1 MSIQSLITVPK
12 KLVCLSLCALSLA
25 ITPGLLNAT
34 PAAALSGSDFKAGRI
49 LDDGVFYDKNAMNP
63 DQIQQFLNSK
73 VPNCD
78 TNGTKPSE
86 YGGGTRAQYGSAHGV
101 PPPYKC
107 IKDYRE
113 GTRSAAQII
122 YEAGQNNGINPQV
135 LLALIQREQGLITDD
150 WPWPVQYDWAT
161 GYGCPDT
168 GPNHSINCDGY
179 QGFTQQVDKAAWQ
192 FKLYAQNPN
201 DYNFVP
207 HRNNTIQWSPQPD
220 CGSSTVYI
228 ENQATASLYNY
239 APYRPNQASLDN
251 LYGTGDGC
259 SAYANRNFWRW
270 FNDWFGSGLAPP
282 FNWQVTDLFIMDET
296 KSQNMST
303 DRLHKGERLFVVVK
317 GKNTGTEIWYRDG
330 VNPARLGTWNPPDNK
345 SEYCDVLWLQLD
357 SHCNRAGKLVESQVN
372 PGDTFHFETYIH
384 APNQGGQWR
393 GWFRP
398 VLEWRAWMTNDT
410 NFHIYVNST
419 DYFDWAWKY
428 FGVWTDSSKATPVDL
443 NNLAAG
449 QNIYV
454 ELKVKN
460 ESATIWKKNDTYPAR
475 LGTSQSQ
482 DRMSGSC
489 LPSWI
494 SCNRPAAMSEDQ
506 VYPGQDATFAFNMKA
521 PTQPG
526 EYRERFKPVLEWK
539 GWMRDDPNHI
549 YMRVTH

>member
-1 MSIQSLITVPK
+1 MSIRNLMSLPK
-12 KLVCLSLCALSLA
+12 RILLVALCTLSLS
-25 ITPGLLNAT
+25 ITPGLLNVK
-34 PAAALSGSDFKAGRI
+34 PAVALSGSDFKAGRI
-49 LDDGVFYDKNAMNP
+49 IDDGVFTDKNAMNP
-63 DQIQQFLNSK
+63 QQIQSFLNSK

-78 TNGTKPSE
+78 TSGSKTSE
-86 YGGGTRAQYGSAHGV
+86 WGGGTRAQYGTAHGT
-101 PPPYKC
+101 PPPYTC
-107 IKDYRE
+107 LKDYRE

-122 YEAGQNNGINPQV
+122 YEAGQNYGINPQV

-179 QGFTQQVDKAAWQ
+179 EGFTNQVDKAAWQ
-192 FKLYAQNPN
+192 FKLYANNPN

-207 HRNNTIQWSPQPD
+207 HRNNTIQWSPQPE
-220 CGSSTVYI
+220 CGTSTVYI

-239 APYRPNQASLDN
+239 APYRPNQAALDN

-259 SAYANRNFWRW
+259 SAYANRNFWRY
-270 FNDWFGSGLAPP
+270 FNDWFGSSMAPP
-282 FNWQVTDLFIMDET
+282 FNWQVTNLYIMDET
-296 KSQNMST
+296 KSVNMST

-330 VNPARLGTWNPPDNK
+330 VNPARLGTWNAPDHR
-345 SEYCDVLWLQLD
+345 SEYCDVLWLKLD

-384 APNQGGQWR
+384 APNQGGQFR
-393 GWFRP
+393 EWFKP

-428 FGVWTDSSKATPVDL
+428 FGAWTDSSKTTPVNM

-449 QNIYV
+449 QNIYI

-460 ESATIWKKNDTYPAR
+460 ESATVWQKDGTYPAR
-475 LGTSQSQ
+475 LGTSRNQ
-482 DRMSGSC
+482 DRMSASC

-494 SCNRPAAMSEDQ
+494 TCNRPAGMTEDK

-521 PTQPG
+521 PTQKG
-526 EYRERFKPVLEWK
+526 EHREYFKPVLEWK
-539 GWMRDDPNHI
+539 GWMMDDPNHI
-549 YMRVTH
+549 YMKVTH